1 MENPEA
7 HEKNRE
13 NRRRVALVITGR
25 VQGVFFR
32 RETRREAQKLGLSG
46 FVENR
51 PDGSVRAEA
60 EGPSIQVG
68 ALIRWC
74 RRGPDHARVEDVRV
88 AEIPATG
95 SEGFLIRD

>member
-1 MENPEA
+1 MENLE
-7 HEKNRE
+7 NRE
-13 NRRRVALVITGR
+13 NRRRVALVVTGR

-46 FVENR
+46 WVENR

-60 EGPSIQVG
+60 EGPSTQVG

-74 RRGPDHARVEDVRV
+74 RRGPAHARVEEVRV
-88 AEIPATG
+88 TEIPATG